1 MFMPRRKKKNKLA
14 SSLSGGILFLSV
26 ISLASV
32 GFSTW
37 TIGSNVANATF
48 NMSADDV
55 DGTNKYFFFNETLGT
70 IDESSIT
77 NPPTLFKYNDYGVIN
92 DGVVT
97 SKGKFAFFMAVL
109 LRGENGIYKDNETL
123 TEFSFKYLVTC
134 SGAPLLDYLS
144 SVSFKVSDRDKKY
157 NPPSNNG
164 SISNDKKVIALTYNG
179 DRLTNT
185 TDYLFYRVE
194 LSFDFPTATDFKATI
209 ADKMSSTNLSFEV
222 LFGDEIV

>member
-26 ISLASV
+26 ISLVSV

-55 DGTNKYFFFNETLGT
+55 DGTNKYFFFNESPDS
-70 IDESSIT
+70 IDKNYT
-77 NPPTLFKYNDYGVIN
+77 NPPVLFEYNDYGIISK
-92 DGVVT
+92 GVV
-97 SKGKFAFFMAVL
+97 SSQGKFAFFMAVL
-109 LRGENGIYKDNETL
+109 LRGEKGIYKNNENL
-123 TEFSFKYLVTC
+123 SEFSFKYLVTC

-144 SVSFKVSDRDKKY
+144 GVSFDVRDRKTKDNSSY
-157 NPPSNNG
+157 NG
-164 SISNDKKVIALTYNG
+164 SISSDKKVITLTYNG
-179 DRLTNT
+179 DRLSNT

-194 LSFDFPTATDFKATI
+194 LSFDFPNATDFKTTI
-209 ADKMSSTNLSFEV
+209 ADKMNSTNLSFEV
-222 LFGDEIV
+222 LFGDEII

>member
-1 MFMPRRKKKNKLA
+1 MFVPRRKKKNKLA

-26 ISLASV
+26 ISLVSV

-37 TIGSNVANATF
+37 TIGSNNANATF
-48 NMSADDV
+48 NMGADDV
-55 DGTNKYFFFNETLGT
+55 DGTNKYFFFNENSDS
-70 IDESSIT
+70 IDKNYT
-77 NPPTLFKYNDYGVIN
+77 NPPVLFEYNDYGIIN
-92 DGVVT
+92 KGVV
-97 SKGKFAFFMAVL
+97 SSQGKFAFFMAVL

-134 SGAPLLDYLS
+134 TGAPLLDYLS

-194 LSFDFPTATDFKATI
+194 LSFDFVDVTTFKTTI

-222 LFGDEIV
+222 LFGDEII

>member
-26 ISLASV
+26 ISLVSV

-55 DGTNKYFFFNETLGT
+55 DGTNKYFFFNEYLGT
-70 IDESSIT
+70 IDDPSVT
-77 NPPTLFKYNDYGVIN
+77 NPTVPFKYNDYGVIN
-92 DGVVT
+92 DGVV
-97 SKGKFAFFMAVL
+97 SSQGQFAFFMAVL
-109 LRGENGIYKDNETL
+109 LRGENGIYKNNETL
-123 TEFSFKYLVTC
+123 SEFSFKYLVTC

-144 SVSFKVSDRDKKY
+144 SVSFNVRDRKTKDNSSY
-157 NPPSNNG
+157 NG
-164 SISNDKKVIALTYNG
+164 TISSDKKVITLAYNG
-179 DRLTNT
+179 DCLTKT
-185 TDYLFYRVE
+185 ADYLFYKVE
-194 LSFDFPTATDFKATI
+194 LSFDFVNVTTFKTTI

>member
-48 NMSADDV
+48 NMGADDV
-55 DGTNKYFFFNETLGT
+55 DGTNKYFFFNESPDT
-70 IDESSIT
+70 IDKKYT
-77 NPPTLFKYNDYGVIN
+77 NPPVLFEYNDYGIIN
-92 DGVVT
+92 KGVV
-97 SKGKFAFFMAVL
+97 SSQGKFAFFMAVL
-109 LRGENGIYKDNETL
+109 LRGEKGIYKNNETL
-123 TEFSFKYLVTC
+123 SEFSFKYQVTC

-144 SVSFKVSDRDKKY
+144 SVSFKVSDR
-157 NPPSNNG
+157 NNQFSSPIDG
-164 SISNDKKVIALTYNG
+164 SISSDKKVIALTYNG
-179 DRLTNT
+179 SEINT
-185 TDYLFYRVE
+185 VSDYLFYRVE
-194 LSFDFPTATDFKATI
+194 LSFDFSSLTTFKTTI

>member
-1 MFMPRRKKKNKLA
+1 MSMPRRKKKNKLA

-26 ISLASV
+26 VSLVSV
-32 GFSTW
+32 GFSAW
-37 TIGSNVANATF
+37 TIGSNDANATF

-55 DGTNKYFFFNETLGT
+55 DGTNKYFFFNESSGS
-70 IDESSIT
+70 IDEPSVT
-77 NPPTLFKYNDYGVIN
+77 NPPVPFDYNDYGVIK
-92 DGVVT
+92 DGVV
-97 SKGKFAFFMAVL
+97 SSQGQFAFFMAVL
-109 LRGENGIYKDNETL
+109 LRGENGIYKNNETL
-123 TEFSFKYLVTC
+123 SEFSFKYLVSC

-144 SVSFKVSDRDKKY
+144 GVSFKVSDRDKKY

-164 SISNDKKVIALTYNG
+164 SISNDKKVITLTYNG

-194 LSFDFPTATDFKATI
+194 LGFDFPNVDDFKATI

>member
-55 DGTNKYFFFNETLGT
+55 DGTNKYFFFNENSDS
-70 IDESSIT
+70 IDKNYT
-77 NPPTLFKYNDYGVIN
+77 NPPVLFEYNDYGIISK
-92 DGVVT
+92 GVV
-97 SKGKFAFFMAVL
+97 SSQGKFAFFMAVL
-109 LRGENGIYKDNETL
+109 LRGEKGIYKNNETL
-123 TEFSFKYLVTC
+123 SEFSFKYLVTC

-144 SVSFKVSDRDKKY
+144 SVSFKVSDRGNLFSSPID
-157 NPPSNNG
+157 G
-164 SISNDKKVIALTYNG
+164 SISGDKKVIALTYNG
-179 DRLTNT
+179 NKINT
-185 TDYLFYRVE
+185 VSDYLFYRVE
-194 LSFDFPTATDFKATI
+194 LSFDFSNLTTFKTTI

-222 LFGDEIV
+222 LFGDEII

>member
-26 ISLASV
+26 ISLVSV

-70 IDESSIT
+70 IDDPSIT
-77 NPPTLFKYNDYGVIN
+77 NPIVPFEYNDYGVIDN
-92 DGVVT
+92 GVVT
-97 SKGKFAFFMAVL
+97 NQGKFAFFMAVL
-109 LRGENGIYKDNETL
+109 LRGENGIYKNNETL
-123 TEFSFKYLVTC
+123 SEFSFKYLVTC

-144 SVSFKVSDRDKKY
+144 SVSFKVSNRGNQFSSPID
-157 NPPSNNG
+157 G
-164 SISNDKKVIALTYNG
+164 SISSDKKVIALTYNG
-179 DRLTNT
+179 SDINT
-185 TDYLFYRVE
+185 VSDYLFYRVE
-194 LSFDFPTATDFKATI
+194 LSFDFVNVTDFKATI

>member
-1 MFMPRRKKKNKLA
+1 MSMPRRKKKNKLA

-26 ISLASV
+26 ISLVSV

-70 IDESSIT
+70 IDDPSVT
-77 NPPTLFKYNDYGVIN
+77 NPTVPFDYNDYGVIN
-92 DGVVT
+92 NGVV
-97 SKGKFAFFMAVL
+97 SNQGKFAFFMAVL
-109 LRGENGIYKDNETL
+109 LRGENGIYKNNETL
-123 TEFSFKYLVTC
+123 SEFSFKYLVTC

-144 SVSFKVSDRDKKY
+144 SVSFDVRDRKTKDNSSY
-157 NPPSNNG
+157 NG
-164 SISNDKKVIALTYNG
+164 SISSDKKVITISYNG
-179 DRLTNT
+179 DCLTSA
-185 TDYLFYRVE
+185 TDYLFYKVE

>member
-26 ISLASV
+26 IFLASV

-55 DGTNKYFFFNETLGT
+55 DGTNKYFFFNESPDS
-70 IDESSIT
+70 IDKNYT
-77 NPPTLFKYNDYGVIN
+77 NPPVLFEYNDYGIIN
-92 DGVVT
+92 KGVV
-97 SKGKFAFFMAVL
+97 SSQGIFAFFMAVL
-109 LRGENGIYKDNETL
+109 LRGEKGIYKNNETL
-123 TEFSFKYLVTC
+123 SEFSFKYLVTC

-144 SVSFKVSDRDKKY
+144 SVSFKVSDRGNQFSSPID
-157 NPPSNNG
+157 G
-164 SISNDKKVIALTYNG
+164 SISSDKKVITITYNG
-179 DRLTNT
+179 DCLTSV

-194 LSFDFPTATDFKATI
+194 LSFDFVDVTTFKTTI

>member
-55 DGTNKYFFFNETLGT
+55 DGTNKYFFFNESPDS
-70 IDESSIT
+70 IDKNYT
-77 NPPTLFKYNDYGVIN
+77 NPPVLFEYNDYGIIN
-92 DGVVT
+92 KGVV
-97 SKGKFAFFMAVL
+97 SSQGKFAFFMAVL
-109 LRGENGIYKDNETL
+109 LRGEKGIYKNNETL
-123 TEFSFKYLVTC
+123 SEFSFKYLVTC

-144 SVSFKVSDRDKKY
+144 SVSFKVSDRGNQFSSPID
-157 NPPSNNG
+157 G
-164 SISNDKKVIALTYNG
+164 SISSDKKVITITYNG
-179 DRLTNT
+179 DCLTSV

-194 LSFDFPTATDFKATI
+194 LSFDFVDVTTFKTTI

>member
-26 ISLASV
+26 ISLVSV

-55 DGTNKYFFFNETLGT
+55 DGTNKYFFFNENSDS
-70 IDESSIT
+70 IDKNYT
-77 NPPTLFKYNDYGVIN
+77 NPPVLFEYNDYGIIN
-92 DGVVT
+92 KGVV
-97 SKGKFAFFMAVL
+97 SSQGKFAFFMAVL
-109 LRGENGIYKDNETL
+109 LRGEKGIYKNNETL
-123 TEFSFKYLVTC
+123 SEFSFKYLVTC
-134 SGAPLLDYLS
+134 TGAPLLDYLS
-144 SVSFKVSDRDKKY
+144 SVSFKVSDRGNQFSSPID
-157 NPPSNNG
+157 G
-164 SISNDKKVIALTYNG
+164 SISSDKKVIALTYNG
-179 DRLTNT
+179 SEINT
-185 TDYLFYRVE
+185 VSDYLFYRVE
-194 LSFDFPTATDFKATI
+194 LSFDFSSLTTFKTTI